1 MTKDRRFTADT
12 LDEDFSTL
20 ESVCG
25 ALRAM
30 CCLSEWQKS
39 ATLQP
44 MSTTFDIDVRAAL
57 ERRRGDW
64 KRIAKDSGVSYS
76 WLSKFANHKIA
87 NPGFDTLKAVHA
99 VTTAAASPA
108 AATAAPETAG
118 SV

>member
-1 MTKDRRFTADT
+1 
-12 LDEDFSTL
+12 
-20 ESVCG
+20 
-25 ALRAM
+25 
-30 CCLSEWQKS
+30 
-39 ATLQP
+39 

-108 AATAAPETAG
+108 AEQLDDLAQAEIHEDDTGRDEG
-118 SV
+118 EQQ

>member
-1 MTKDRRFTADT
+1 
-12 LDEDFSTL
+12 
-20 ESVCG
+20 
-25 ALRAM
+25 
-30 CCLSEWQKS
+30 
-39 ATLQP
+39 

-99 VTTAAASPA
+99 VTTAVAPA
-108 AATAAPETAG
+108 ADAQETQAEIHEDDTG
-118 SV
+118 RDEGEQQ